1 MIPRGVNYHGVNDQ
15 SILAFIDLKA
25 RNDISFIHRNSMR
38 NELSSSFYR
47 LENGDLEK
55 GKYLLQDYAIR
66 KWGNLNLSLNMPNI
80 LSSKDINHPTR
91 VYRRI

>member
-1 MIPRGVNYHGVNDQ
+1 
-15 SILAFIDLKA
+15 
-25 RNDISFIHRNSMR
+25 MR

-55 GKYLLQDYAIR
+55 GKYLLQDYVTW

-80 LSSKDINHPTR
+80 FNSKDISHPTR